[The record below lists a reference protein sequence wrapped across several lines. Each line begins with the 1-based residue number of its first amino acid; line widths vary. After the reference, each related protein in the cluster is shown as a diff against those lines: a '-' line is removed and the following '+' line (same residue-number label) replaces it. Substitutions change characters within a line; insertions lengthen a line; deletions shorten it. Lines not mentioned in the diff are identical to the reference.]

1 MGCFDW
7 HLAERGMGSM
17 GVVEADVAVSSFQ
30 EKSYIS
36 PKQFVVASCTN
47 LSVV

>member
-17 GVVEADVAVSSFQ
+17 GVVEGDVAVSFQ

-36 PKQFVVASCTN
+36 PKQFAVASCTN